1 MVRIKNRWI
10 LFEVIFEDN
19 KIPPLPS
26 LLPRHQQHEQISSG
40 GEDGDAAQP
49 SSWRQHSS
57 TKQPQTQSNTLYIT
71 TKEIHHALRDS
82 ICLNFGDVG
91 IGCVSS
97 SLNVKYFSPFTNN
110 GILRVSR
117 DHYRIIWGALTF
129 INEIRG
135 RRCLVHV
142 LHVGGT
148 IKKCQLACIQHNRD
162 QILKRR
168 QAAESRGDGNLEPFE
183 LLLEKSQKEV
193 MTVTL

>member
-19 KIPPLPS
+19 KMPPPPS
-26 LLPRHQQHEQISSG
+26 LPPRHQEDEQKQIPSG
-40 GEDGDAAQP
+40 
-49 SSWRQHSS
+49 
-57 TKQPQTQSNTLYIT
+57 
-71 TKEIHHALRDS
+71 EIHHALRDS
-82 ICLNFGDVG
+82 ICLNLGDFGM
-91 IGCVSS
+91 GCVIG

-117 DHYRIIWGALTF
+117 DHYRLIWGALTF

-148 IKKCQLACIQHNRD
+148 IKKCQLACIQHDRE

-168 QAAESRGDGNLEPFE
+168 QAAESRGDSNLKAFE
-183 LLLEKSQKEV
+183 VLLEESQKEI
-193 MTVTL
+193 MTVTI